1 MIKVREL
8 VLQWRRKRGKQMKK
22 KRPDNIENRRMVR
35 MNKIE
40 KKKRIKKMKAK
51 NKNKRSWSDQE
62 K

>member
-8 VLQWRRKRGKQMKK
+8 VLQWRRKRGKQMEK